1 MELRSGTWTVGPAEG
16 TLVVRTKRE
25 GAAARMGHDLTLT
38 ATRWHAT
45 VSIDSETPDA
55 STVRATVDSGSLV
68 VTEATGGAIGLSSSQ
83 KIDVETNIREK
94 VLHSE
99 KHAEITFSSTSVNS
113 DPGAGSVSGDL
124 TVAGKTRPVTLA
136 VRLDDSSGSLTASAT
151 TSIVQSE
158 FGMKPY
164 SAMLGGLKVRDVVEL
179 SVDVTLPR
187 Q

>member
-1 MELRSGTWTVGPAEG
+1 VELRSGTWTVGPAEG
-16 TLVVRTKRE
+16 SLVVRTKRE

-45 VSIDSETPDA
+45 VSVDSETPDA
-55 STVRATVDSGSLV
+55 STVRAIVDSSSLV
-68 VTEATGGAIGLSSSQ
+68 VTEATGGAIGLSASQ

-99 KHAEITFSSTSVNS
+99 KHPQITFSSTSVSS
-113 DPGAGSVSGDL
+113 DPRGGSVSGDL
-124 TVAGKTRPVTLA
+124 TLAGKTRPLTLA
-136 VRLDDSSGSLTASAT
+136 VRLDDSSGNVTASAT

-179 SVDVTLPR
+179 SIDVTLPR